1 MGTPDFAVPALRAL
15 IETEVILL
23 AVVTQPDRPKGRGR
37 KLAPPPVKQVALEEG
52 LQVLQPERASSP
64 EFCEEIRKMSPD
76 LIVVVAFGQILKK
89 NLLEVPT
96 WGALNI
102 HASLLPKYRG
112 AAPIQW
118 VILQGETKTGLTA
131 MKMDEGMDTGPVIRQ
146 MEIAIERYETG
157 GHLHDR
163 LSSLAGPFLVDVL
176 DSLTTGDYSLQVQD
190 DFLAT
195 YAPKITRDMA
205 KIVWER
211 SAGEISCKIRAFDPW
226 PGAFSFVNG
235 NQVKFFGIS
244 SVEEGVAEAEP
255 GTVLGFDSAGM
266 LVQARDGVLTV
277 GEMQFPGKR
286 RMAVAEIIKG
296 FSLRPGDKF
305 QS

>member
-15 IETEVILL
+15 TKAAVTLL

-37 KLAPPPVKQVALEEG
+37 KVAPPPVKEIALKEG

-64 EFCEEIRKMSPD
+64 EFCEEIRKMLPD
-76 LIVVVAFGQILKK
+76 LLVVVAFGQILKK
-89 NLLEVPT
+89 TLLEVPT

-118 VILQGETKTGLTA
+118 AILQGETKTGLTA
-131 MKMDEGMDTGPVIRQ
+131 MMMDEGMDTGPVIRQ
-146 MEIAIERYETG
+146 MEIAIEPYETG
-157 GHLHDR
+157 GYLHDR
-163 LSSLAGPFLVDVL
+163 LSRLAGPFLIDVL
-176 DSLTTGDYSLQVQD
+176 QSLTSGDYSLAVQD
-190 DFLAT
+190 DSLAT

-205 KIVWER
+205 KIEWNRFV
-211 SAGEISCKIRAFDPW
+211 GEISCKIRAFDPW

-235 NQVKFFGIS
+235 KQVKLFGIT
-244 SVEEGVAEAEP
+244 SVEERLVEAEP
-255 GTVLGFDSAGM
+255 GMVLGFDSSGVR
-266 LVQARDGVLTV
+266 VQARDGVLTI
-277 GEMQFPGKR
+277 GEMQLPGKK
-286 RMAVAEIIKG
+286 RMPVAEIVKG

-305 QS
+305 QA